1 MKEMCKNFVPDN
13 CNFASPMPNNMMPEY
28 TPIIEE
34 SMELAQAYVPF
45 QPYSTTMNQMQSLV
59 CGTIFSD
66 LVVPY
71 CSGWHLYQLAKE
83 V

>member
-1 MKEMCKNFVPDN
+1 MKEMCKNFVPSD
-13 CNFASPMPNNMMPEY
+13 CFTIGQKPNDMVSEY
-28 TPIIEE
+28 NAIIEE

-45 QPYSTTMNQMQSLV
+45 QPYMAPMDQTQSLV
-59 CGTIFSD
+59 CGTAFYD

-71 CSGWHLYQLAKE
+71 CSGWHLYRFAKE